1 MDDISSYR
9 CRLFYLRPSAD
20 PALQAEAACEVL
32 AGTEGVLLAAPT
44 TKHSIHLI
52 YSLNHLSFEILTELL
67 TELGFELDKS
77 ILLGLRNTVFQF
89 LDDNALDH
97 MQTSNPDFE
106 IPCESVT
113 QEVPHQ
119 SPDKYWEDY
128 H

>member
-1 MDDISSYR
+1 MDDISCYR
-9 CRLFYLRPSAD
+9 CRLFYLRPSDD

-32 AGTEGVLLAAPT
+32 TGTEGVLLAAPA

-52 YSLNHLSFEILTELL
+52 YSLNHLSFELLTELL
-67 TELGFELDKS
+67 TELGFEFDTS

-89 LDDNALDH
+89 LEDNALDH
-97 MQTSNPDFE
+97 MHQDVPDLE
-106 IPCESVT
+106 IPCESTT
-113 QEVPHQ
+113 QVPHQ